1 MCKHVS
7 VFHVVFA
14 LALFVVWLFCHIQIC
29 LFFDLSYL
37 LPIPYMA
44 TCFLRRE
51 SRGMDLDGRRGGEV
65 LGEKMG
71 GKPEIRINFMKNH
84 FQ

>member
-1 MCKHVS
+1 
-7 VFHVVFA
+7 
-14 LALFVVWLFCHIQIC
+14 
-29 LFFDLSYL
+29 
-37 LPIPYMA
+37 MA